1 MKLKPMQWN
10 QPNTLLQTAT
20 VMGTM
25 YHVMDTGLQVT
36 CRVEGV
42 TIYQGDSV
50 DEAKEGAYL
59 DALDRV
65 KELVE

>member
-1 MKLKPMQWN
+1 MKLKPMEWN

-20 VMGTM
+20 VMGIM
-25 YHVMDTGLQVT
+25 YSVQDTSLQVT

-50 DEAKEGAYL
+50 DDAKEGAYL
-59 DALDRV
+59 DALRRWLDLA
-65 KELVE
+65 E